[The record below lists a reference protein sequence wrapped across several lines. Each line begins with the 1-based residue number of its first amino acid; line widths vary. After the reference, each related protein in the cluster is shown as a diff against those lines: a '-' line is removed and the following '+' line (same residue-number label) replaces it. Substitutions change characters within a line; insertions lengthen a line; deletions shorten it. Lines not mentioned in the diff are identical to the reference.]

1 MSDIQFVWED
11 RPYSIWASRE
21 LSKLVGSIEMEKIV
35 FSDVVVTGEC
45 SICVTRGKKIG
56 IFELNV
62 RCKWEDEKREKGEIT
77 IPELS
82 SVDVE
87 DGDYVVN
94 VTGGGDGKRIVREKI
109 VPEIRKRVKVF
120 SEQLLRA
127 ERGDGKI
134 RKEEIAKETKDVK
147 VVKIHKE
154 RSKIRAPSVPSSRP
168 AVSVG
173 PSKSVEVTIHVSDI
187 DEKSVKSERYRF
199 FRQLTLLENA
209 SVESVKEAA
218 IASIVDQGWK
228 SNMFP
233 SVVLVGPMPLDGCTK
248 RQICIMGSHKGFKRG
263 TYLPSR
269 RTLGKCLQNSLGNTL
284 RVSPLDPRDALESA
298 IEDAEEEEKTY
309 REKEAKRK
317 KKLAFKKKQKER
329 RKREREAAA
338 KTSGEKVKDM
348 NMNHDVEVETEPES
362 KTMNTSSSPS
372 CYNWGVQSDSA
383 ETTSET
389 KNQSYELKHSNDNTS
404 SSLIIE
410 DVTDEVDTLQIE

>member
-21 LSKLVGSIEMEKIV
+21 LSKLIGSIEMEKSIV
-35 FSDVVVTGEC
+35 LSDVVVTGEC

-62 RCKWEDEKREKGEIT
+62 RCKWEDEKRAKGEIT

-94 VTGGGDGKRIVREKI
+94 VTGSGGDGKKIVREKI
-109 VPEIRKRVKVF
+109 VPEIRKRVKEF

-134 RKEEIAKETKDVK
+134 RKEEIAKESKDVK
-147 VVKIHKE
+147 VMEIHKE

-168 AVSVG
+168 ALSVG
-173 PSKSVEVTIHVSDI
+173 PSKNVEVTIHVSDI

-199 FRQLTLLENA
+199 FRQFTLLESA

-298 IEDAEEEEKTY
+298 IQDAEEEEKKY

-317 KKLAFKKKQKER
+317 KKLAFKKKQRER
-329 RKREREAAA
+329 RRREREAAA
-338 KTSGEKVKDM
+338 KTLGEKVKEK
-348 NMNHDVEVETEPES
+348 NMHNDVEVETES
-362 KTMNTSSSPS
+362 KTSSS
-372 CYNWGVQSDSA
+372 CYNWGVQPDSA
-383 ETTSET
+383 ETTTSET

-404 SSLIIE
+404 SSSSSLIIE
-410 DVTDEVDTLQIE
+410 DVTDEVDTLQLE

>member
-21 LSKLVGSIEMEKIV
+21 LSKLIGSIEMEKSIV
-35 FSDVVVTGEC
+35 LSDVVVTGEC

-134 RKEEIAKETKDVK
+134 RKEEIAKESKDVK
-147 VVKIHKE
+147 VMEIHKE

-168 AVSVG
+168 ALSVG
-173 PSKSVEVTIHVSDI
+173 PSKNVEVTIHVSDI

-199 FRQLTLLENA
+199 FRQFTLLESA

-298 IEDAEEEEKTY
+298 IQDAEEEEKKY

-317 KKLAFKKKQKER
+317 KKLAFKKKQRER
-329 RKREREAAA
+329 RRREREAAA
-338 KTSGEKVKDM
+338 KTSGEKVKEK
-348 NMNHDVEVETEPES
+348 NMHNDVEVETES
-362 KTMNTSSSPS
+362 KTSSS

-383 ETTSET
+383 ETTTSET

-404 SSLIIE
+404 SSSSSLIIE
-410 DVTDEVDTLQIE
+410 DVTDEVDTLQLE

>member
-21 LSKLVGSIEMEKIV
+21 LSKFVGSIEMEKIV
-35 FSDVVVTGEC
+35 LSDVVVTGEC

-127 ERGDGKI
+127 ERGDGKV

-187 DEKSVKSERYRF
+187 DEKSVKSERGYRF

-218 IASIVDQGWK
+218 IASIVDQDGRATCSPVWYCG
-228 SNMFP
+228 SDVM
-233 SVVLVGPMPLDGCTK
+233 DGCTK

-284 RVSPLDPRDALESA
+284 RVSRWILEMHWNLQSRTPR
-298 IEDAEEEEKTY
+298 
-309 REKEAKRK
+309 
-317 KKLAFKKKQKER
+317 R
-329 RKREREAAA
+329 RKRHIERRRQN
-338 KTSGEKVKDM
+338 EKR
-348 NMNHDVEVETEPES
+348 N
-362 KTMNTSSSPS
+362 
-372 CYNWGVQSDSA
+372 
-383 ETTSET
+383 
-389 KNQSYELKHSNDNTS
+389 
-404 SSLIIE
+404 
-410 DVTDEVDTLQIE
+410 

>member
-1 MSDIQFVWED
+1 M
-11 RPYSIWASRE
+11 
-21 LSKLVGSIEMEKIV
+21 
-35 FSDVVVTGEC
+35 
-45 SICVTRGKKIG
+45 
-56 IFELNV
+56 
-62 RCKWEDEKREKGEIT
+62 REKGEIT

-94 VTGGGDGKRIVREKI
+94 VTGGGDGKKIVREKI

-154 RSKIRAPSVPSSRP
+154 RSEIRAPSVPSSRP

-209 SVESVKEAA
+209 SVESVKESA

-298 IEDAEEEEKTY
+298 IEDAEEEEKIY

-329 RKREREAAA
+329 RRREREAAA
-338 KTSGEKVKDM
+338 KTSGEKVKEM
-348 NMNHDVEVETEPES
+348 NMNNDVEVETEPES

-389 KNQSYELKHSNDNTS
+389 KNQSYELKHSNDYTS

-410 DVTDEVDTLQIE
+410 DVTDEVDTLQLE